1 MPAQVK
7 SFFDATGGLWVKGA
21 LVGKGVS
28 VFTSVGTQGGGIET
42 TVLTS
47 LPNFVHHGMVFIPVG
62 YSFPPQTNMD
72 YVHAGTPYGASTYA
86 NADGS
91 RQPIE
96 QELAH
101 AEHQGKHVAAI
112 IKKLAA

>member
-7 SFFDATGGLWVKGA
+7 TFLDATGGLWVKGS

-28 VFTSVGTQGGGIET
+28 VFTSSGTQGGGIET

-47 LPNFVHHGMVFIPVG
+47 LPNFVHQGMVYIPVG
-62 YSFPPQTNMD
+62 YTFPPQTNME
-72 YVHAGTPYGASTYA
+72 YLHGGTAYGASTFA
-86 NADGS
+86 AGDGS

-96 QELAH
+96 EELAH